1 MAVDLR
7 SYVFLDSLQPQM
19 AAFIGSTARGFLPLA
34 GDASLWVEIS
44 PGIEINRITDVALK
58 STKVRPAVQVVE
70 RLFGLLEVHSADQA
84 EVRAAGEAIL
94 DALDVQAEDRW
105 KPMIHSS
112 QIIRR
117 VDAHQTQLINR
128 NRNGMMLIADQT
140 LYVMEVEPA
149 AYAVLAANEAEK
161 AAKIN
166 IVEVRPF
173 GSFGRVY
180 LVARS
185 GTSWP
190 ATPQRC
196 KPSRTSPGAWS
207 SPGEKLRA
215 SHVPC
220 DTVHSNKEDSIQ
232 MAEALGMIETR
243 GFAAVVEAADA
254 MVKAAKVELVSYE
267 KTGGG
272 YVTAIVRGDVAA
284 CKAAVEAGVRG
295 AEKVGEVVS
304 VHVIPRPHVNIDMVL
319 PLGRREQVLKELGE

>member
-70 RLFGLLEVHSADQA
+70 RLFGLLEVHSSDQA
-84 EVRAAGEAIL
+84 EVRASGEAIL
-94 DALDVQAEDRW
+94 NALEVQADERW

-128 NRNGMMLIADQT
+128 NRKGMMLIADQT

-161 AAKIN
+161 AANIN

-180 LVARS
+180 L
-185 GTSWP
+185 G
-190 ATPQRC
+190 
-196 KPSRTSPGAWS
+196 
-207 SPGEKLRA
+207 GEER
-215 SHVPC
+215 
-220 DTVHSNKEDSIQ
+220 DI
-232 MAEALGMIETR
+232 MAGYT
-243 GFAAVVEAADA
+243 AAVQAIEDLTGRTVESRR
-254 MVKAAKVELVSYE
+254 KA
-267 KTGGG
+267 
-272 YVTAIVRGDVAA
+272 
-284 CKAAVEAGVRG
+284 
-295 AEKVGEVVS
+295 
-304 VHVIPRPHVNIDMVL
+304 
-319 PLGRREQVLKELGE
+319 